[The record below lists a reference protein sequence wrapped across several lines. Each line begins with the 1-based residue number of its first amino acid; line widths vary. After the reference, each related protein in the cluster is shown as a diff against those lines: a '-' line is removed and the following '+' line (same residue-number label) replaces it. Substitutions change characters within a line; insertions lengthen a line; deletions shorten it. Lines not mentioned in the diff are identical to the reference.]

1 VVGTESLGQTTHEYC
16 ERVVRDLPILGR
28 AVRLSV
34 LLRRIDFELWTG
46 GRLKFSPLHHLAT
59 PPSVAFN
66 SGVNPRVIDDS
77 SSLKLIRVSLHL
89 ERKDLLSEIHYPL
102 TMVQAIA
109 VVWMHTGLRSNEIMR
124 LA

>member
-1 VVGTESLGQTTHEYC
+1 MGTENLGQTTHEYC

-89 ERKDLLSEIHYPL
+89 VRRL
-102 TMVQAIA
+102 TNKAPHACEAIA
-109 VVWMHTGLRSNEIMR
+109 SRARCILFKISSP
-124 LA
+124 LAFQT